1 MIHHM
6 AIALLA
12 VPGLA
17 AGGVLPGARYLGER
31 ALP

>member
-1 MIHHM
+1 MIHQM

-17 AGGVLPGARYLGER
+17 AGGVLLGARYLDER